1 MLTEFLDKHHIE
13 WSTTGKHSRSGWTQ
27 LQECPV
33 CSSQNYHL
41 GIKNDLSRSS
51 CYVCGGKNVAKLLK
65 ELTKASWG
73 EIYKLLGNRAY
84 LPREEI
90 QEHTGTYTPP
100 TQVVPFSKAGS
111 TAAYL
116 KQRGY
121 DLDYCEKVWG
131 LGATGPFS
139 DYPFRVFI
147 PITHR
152 KRPVSWTARAAKGQE
167 PRYQTAMEHQKS
179 MDEKKLLFGADKAR
193 DKVIVVEGPLG
204 AIRVGVGAVATM
216 GLAVTQAQ
224 LSRLTEYQSRV
235 ICFDS
240 EPAAQRRANRLAE
253 QLASFPGHT
262 SVVELDA
269 DDPGEIAQAEK
280 ESLRKFAFGS
290 AAEWA

>member
-1 MLTEFLDKHHIE
+1 
-13 WSTTGKHSRSGWTQ
+13 
-27 LQECPV
+27 
-33 CSSQNYHL
+33 
-41 GIKNDLSRSS
+41 
-51 CYVCGGKNVAKLLK
+51 
-65 ELTKASWG
+65 
-73 EIYKLLGNRAY
+73 
-84 LPREEI
+84 
-90 QEHTGTYTPP
+90 
-100 TQVVPFSKAGS
+100 
-111 TAAYL
+111 
-116 KQRGY
+116 
-121 DLDYCEKVWG
+121 
-131 LGATGPFS
+131 
-139 DYPFRVFI
+139 
-147 PITHR
+147 
-152 KRPVSWTARAAKGQE
+152 
-167 PRYQTAMEHQKS
+167 MEHQKS